1 MFVADPKGPKMDI
14 VLRLVADVG
23 FEPVDAGDVRAAR
36 LLEPLG
42 MLRLQLEETEGRSD
56 LAFLLAS
63 RERKQSQP
71 LRACRDSGRH
81 SGAGMNDNETQ
92 EMPGPESPRAMKIAP

>member
-1 MFVADPKGPKMDI
+1 

-23 FEPVDAGDVRAAR
+23 FKPVDAGDLRAAR

-42 MLRLQLEETEGRSD
+42 MLRLQLEETEGRSRD

-63 RERKQSQP
+63 RERRKQSQP

-92 EMPGPESPRAMKIAP
+92 EMPGLNPLAR